1 MINVFL
7 HNPVISNCNQILL
20 RRVSFDN
27 VVSQDINVQI
37 RQRVSHGQLPVM
49 VMNSVLLTSSLATFH
64 VQTSIVQDVI
74 TVYHQANKPVSRF
87 N

>member
-1 MINVFL
+1 MGAG
-7 HNPVISNCNQILL
+7 NQILL
-20 RRVSFDN
+20 RRVSYDN
-27 VVSQDINVQI
+27 VVPQNINVLI

-64 VQTSIVQDVI
+64 VQTSIVEDAI